1 MNSNTINMVVSYN
14 MFLETWFKMDEDIA
28 IINQNT
34 RIALIKNFFKKN
46 AKRFLILLIT
56 SLIILVA
63 LFTFDE
69 FKERKKKK
77 FAEIYNSI
85 IFDTNKYSEIE
96 IKDKMIEIINSKIE
110 TYSNLAL
117 YYLIDKKLEKNQNE
131 IKNLFDKVISSTK
144 DFEHKNL
151 TIFKKAL
158 YFSDKFNEVEIL
170 EILNPLI
177 NSDSIWKQHGL
188 LLMGDYYFHN
198 KQFNKSKEFFQ
209 KIIELKN
216 VNPTI
221 KIEVEQRLNRDFS
234 E

>member
-1 MNSNTINMVVSYN
+1 
-14 MFLETWFKMDEDIA
+14 MDEDIA

-34 RIALIKNFFKKN
+34 RVSLIKNFFKKN
-46 AKRFLILLIT
+46 VKKILVLLIT
-56 SLIILVA
+56 ILVI
-63 LFTFDE
+63 LVTFFTIE
-69 FKERKKKK
+69 ELKKRKKNK
-77 FAEIYNSI
+77 FAEVFNNI

-96 IKDKMIEIINSKIE
+96 IQDKMIEIINSKIE

-117 YYLIDKKLEKNQNE
+117 YYLIDKKLIKNQNE
-131 IKNLFDKVISSTK
+131 IENLFDKVISNTK

-151 TIFKKAL
+151 VIFKKAL
-158 YFSDKFNEVEIL
+158 YFSDKFNEIELL

-177 NSDSIWKQHGL
+177 NSESVWKQHGL

-216 VNPTI
+216 VNPKI
-221 KIEVEQRLNRDFS
+221 KIDVERRLNRDFS

>member
-1 MNSNTINMVVSYN
+1 MNSNTINMVVYYN
-14 MFLETWFKMDEDIA
+14 MFLETWSKMDEDIA

>member
-1 MNSNTINMVVSYN
+1 
-14 MFLETWFKMDEDIA
+14 MDEDIA

-144 DFEHKNL
+144 DLEHKNL
-151 TIFKKAL
+151 TIFKKDL